1 MEARLMPDLEAAYS
15 IGSVADS
22 RRLYSDWATTY
33 DATFAVKMGYTAPQ
47 RIAALFL
54 AEGGQTAQPV
64 LDIGAG
70 TGLVAEALPGLEIDG
85 IDISPEMLAQ
95 AEAKGLYRNRIVA
108 DLTGPLPIADGT
120 YHGFVSAGTFT
131 HGHVGA
137 ESLPELLRIAAP
149 GALFCCGTR
158 PAVYDGMGFGSALA
172 LASARGQIT
181 PPHFHEIGIYDAAHE
196 HSNDTALVMV
206 FRKN

>member
-1 MEARLMPDLEAAYS
+1 MADLAGAYS
-15 IGSVADS
+15 IASTAEALRVYA
-22 RRLYSDWATTY
+22 DWATTY

-54 AEGGQTAQPV
+54 AEGDQTAQPV

-137 ESLPELLRIAAP
+137 ECLPELLRIAAP

-158 PAVYDGMGFGSALA
+158 AEIYDSGRFGSALA
-172 LASARGQIT
+172 LAAARGQIT